1 MNKILKSK
9 FTVFLILVL
18 ALICIMG
25 IFAPF
30 FSLHDPL
37 EQNIINKY
45 ADFSR
50 EYPLGTDSLGRCIY
64 SRVIYGIRSTLF
76 LSAITMFF
84 TILIG
89 TIIGLISGYFKGTI
103 DEIIMRICDIVL
115 SFPSQ
120 VMILA
125 IVGILGVGIKNIVI
139 ANIVIKWAWYARM
152 IRSTVIK
159 YNNVNYILFSK
170 AIKKSNFHIIYR
182 HILPR
187 IFSEII
193 VLGTLD
199 MGWVIINISTL
210 SFLGLGIQPPN
221 PEWGA
226 MLNEAKNS
234 LFNYPQQMIGPG
246 VSILSV
252 VAIFNMLGDSLR
264 DVLDPKESV

>member
-103 DEIIMRICDIVL
+103 DEL
-115 SFPSQ
+115 
-120 VMILA
+120 
-125 IVGILGVGIKNIVI
+125 IKC
-139 ANIVIKWAWYARM
+139 
-152 IRSTVIK
+152 
-159 YNNVNYILFSK
+159 FS
-170 AIKKSNFHIIYR
+170 Y
-182 HILPR
+182 
-187 IFSEII
+187 
-193 VLGTLD
+193 TL
-199 MGWVIINISTL
+199 T
-210 SFLGLGIQPPN
+210 
-221 PEWGA
+221 
-226 MLNEAKNS
+226 
-234 LFNYPQQMIGPG
+234 
-246 VSILSV
+246 
-252 VAIFNMLGDSLR
+252 
-264 DVLDPKESV
+264 